1 MLNKVLLACPKE
13 SRTTMV
19 EIPPYIRLVA
29 NQQPNQRRSVGA
41 SRPTTASE
49 AVQGEERTSAVAVA
63 RLPLAGDA
71 VEVRTARYQGEHQ
84 DILDYT
90 DQDLAEQALDDL
102 SRDLPALGQGVHD
115 LHSDLDRGRV
125 LALLAPL
132 MESDPISY

>member
-1 MLNKVLLACPKE
+1 
-13 SRTTMV
+13 MV

-29 NQQPNQRRSVGA
+29 NPPNQRRSVGA
-41 SRPTTASE
+41 SRPNTASQT
-49 AVQGEERTSAVAVA
+49 VQGEERTGAVAVS
-63 RLPLAGDA
+63 RPPLAGDS
-71 VEVRTARYQGEHQ
+71 VEVRTGRYQGEDQ
-84 DILDYT
+84 DILDYS
-90 DQDLAEQALDDL
+90 DHNLAEQALDDL